1 MATNYDDTYFPAVIR
16 VRGSDTEV
24 ALDDC
29 LIVDGYV
36 VAPAAEKSLANAEFP
51 SFSANAES
59 IGAETRVAA

>member
-1 MATNYDDTYFPAVIR
+1 MATDYEDTYFPAVIR

-36 VAPAAEKSLANAEFP
+36 VAPAAEDSAANAEFP
-51 SFSANAES
+51 SLGVDAEM
-59 IGAETRVAA
+59 RVAA